1 MTVSISDMIMLI
13 MLTTTTV
20 LLIVLLVRQSAMQKK
35 LSQEELSDLLQRLES
50 DMEELRHDI
59 NETIPSRVGDIRI
72 EIDRRLR
79 QDADE
84 NRQNRIEINS
94 SLERSSM
101 RQDEALDRFR
111 EKLNDT
117 LKESLSEL
125 SSSNR
130 EALSELS
137 RSNKEKLSEIQTEIN
152 QKLDSSLNERLDAS
166 FKTVGEQLNRLY
178 TSLGEL
184 SRLEDG
190 VTNLNRTLSNVKT
203 RGIYGETQLENI
215 LADILPPNL
224 YDKNVVTKQTSGN
237 RDAVEFA
244 IRIPDKE
251 VAGDFLYL
259 PIDSKFP
266 ASIYDRIMDAAEKG
280 DAAELS
286 RSTKELEQFIKGE
299 ARSIK

>member
-13 MLTTTTV
+13 MLMTTTV

-137 RSNKEKLSEIQTEIN
+137 RSNKEKLSEN
-152 QKLDSSLNERLDAS
+152 NL
-166 FKTVGEQLNRLY
+166 
-178 TSLGEL
+178 SLGMTFSEEL
-184 SRLEDG
+184 SNAIQAEADRAKA
-190 VTNLNRTLSNVKT
+190 VK
-203 RGIYGETQLENI
+203 
-215 LADILPPNL
+215 
-224 YDKNVVTKQTSGN
+224 
-237 RDAVEFA
+237 
-244 IRIPDKE
+244 KE
-251 VAGDFLYL
+251 
-259 PIDSKFP
+259 
-266 ASIYDRIMDAAEKG
+266 
-280 DAAELS
+280 
-286 RSTKELEQFIKGE
+286 E
-299 ARSIK
+299 A